1 MGVVK
6 VEIPL
11 EEDVAAELT
20 DDPVRPAAVGQLVSR
35 LVRPTEAEDPLGRLL
50 DDIGRKA
57 ELAGL
62 TQQDIDQEL
71 AAWKAERAA
80 RRR

>member
-6 VEIPL
+6 VEIPVD
-11 EEDVAAELT
+11 EDVAADLSE
-20 DDPVRPAAVGQLVSR
+20 PVRLAAVGQLISHV
-35 LVRPTEAEDPLGRLL
+35 LRPTASSDPVGTLL
-50 DDIGRKA
+50 DQIGRRA

-62 TQQDIDQEL
+62 TQEDIDQEL

-80 RRR
+80 RHG